1 MAFTVEFGFTTKRHN
16 STYQKNDA
24 VYKKAFETNVVLKEN
39 TSVVNPVFILNVDTE
54 HVTID
59 SKDTINVSEINYCHC
74 TQFLRYYWVTDIVWI
89 SDRIAEFY
97 CIIDVLASHL
107 DTQIK
112 PYTGYIKY
120 CSWKDISNTEL
131 DDDRLV
137 PDYPVELNATRFID
151 AMDMDL
157 TVVLVVKLLGAEGCR
172 TVSYVMTPT
181 TYNSLQVELLN
192 PTTAGTNVLTYLGN
206 KLGGIGS
213 LVDYIVDSYCV
224 PFKYDKFSG
233 SEYDII
239 IANMKVCNPT
249 SGTPYKAKCYWGNN
263 IPYET
268 WCNNTLAITGA
279 SATDSTSL
287 PTVAGSKNDGNC
299 WFLRGSKYLKL
310 AIKHPCGCDEFSS
323 DILVKSAYELKLG
336 YKLVVDYLH
345 AEYCIEIWSNNF
357 NVLLCSTSGSV
368 KVPLGVI
375 SGGGGT
381 MDAVGNLFKKGMSLA
396 AAGLTAGATTSS
408 FTLKEKSGGKVTTQ
422 SGIDAR
428 TGLDT
433 SITKTG
439 KSKTT
444 STTISSP
451 STSAMIGSA
460 VGNFGNGQKSINPGG
475 GGGGAN
481 DSYASVLMSFL
492 QYDGTGTGTLTDK
505 KMFQILGTLT
515 IPSIC
520 AKISSGGVTTSDYT
534 EYVKLF
540 GYPCAHFGSISSLS
554 IPKGNYIQFSGA
566 SVPMSSTAGKALHP
580 EEIISL
586 NEYLNTGIF
595 FEE

>member
-16 STYQKNDA
+16 STYQKNKA
-24 VYKKAFETNVVLKEN
+24 VYTKAFETNVVLKEN
-39 TSVVNPVFILNVDTE
+39 TSVVNPVFRLNVDTE
-54 HVTID
+54 KVT
-59 SKDTINVSEINYCHC
+59 KDTINVSEINYCHC

-89 SDRIAEFY
+89 TDRIAEFY
-97 CIIDVLASHL
+97 CVIDVLASHL

-112 PYTGYIKY
+112 PYKGYIKY
-120 CSWKDISNTEL
+120 CSWKNISNTEL

-137 PDYPVELNATRFID
+137 PDYPVELNAKRFID
-151 AMDMDL
+151 AMDTDL
-157 TVVLVVKLLGAEGCR
+157 TVVLVVKVLGAEGCR

-192 PTTAGTNVLTYLGN
+192 PTTSGTDVLTYLGN
-206 KLGGIGS
+206 KLGGVGS

-224 PFKYDKFSG
+224 PFAYSKFTG

-239 IANMKVCNPT
+239 IANMKVCNPQT
-249 SGTPYKAKCYWGNN
+249 STPYKAKCYWGNN

-268 WCNNTLAITGA
+268 WCNNDNTLAITGA

-287 PTVAGSKNDGNC
+287 PTVSGTKNDGNC

-323 DILVKSAYELKLG
+323 DILVKSAYPLQLG
-336 YKLVVDYLH
+336 YKVVVDYLH

-381 MDAVGNLFKKGMSLA
+381 MDAVGNIFKKGMSLA
-396 AAGLTAGATTSS
+396 AAGLTAGATSVSTVA
-408 FTLKEKSGGKVTTQ
+408 KGKTTTQ
-422 SGIDAR
+422 TGVDAN

-433 SITKTG
+433 TVTKHEP
-439 KSKTT
+439 TT
-444 STTISSP
+444 TVSRP
-451 STSAMIGSA
+451 STSAMIGSV
-460 VGNFGNGQKSINPGG
+460 VGNFSNGQKSINPGG
-475 GGGGAN
+475 GGGGAS

-492 QYDGTGTGTLTDK
+492 QYANGSGTGILTDK

-520 AKISSGGVTTSDYT
+520 AKITAGGVTTSDYD

-540 GYPCAHFGSISSLS
+540 GYPCAHFGSINSLS
-554 IPKGNYIQFSGA
+554 IPKDNYIQFSGA
-566 SVPMSSTAGKALHP
+566 SVSMSSTAGKALHP

-586 NEYLNTGIF
+586 NEYLNSGIF